1 MLGAAIA
8 GVWWLRVDARTC
20 LGGSCNG
27 TPPGDLTV
35 YIGALGG
42 AALGLVVW
50 LFWRF
55 TRRGAVRR
63 ISARQRD
70 LELTRFGGHPDLGR

>member
-1 MLGAAIA
+1 MRTWAQLVPATLAGALLGAAIA

-35 YIGALGG
+35 YVGALGG

-55 TRRGAVRR
+55 TRRG
-63 ISARQRD
+63 
-70 LELTRFGGHPDLGR
+70 